1 MPTLVRDTQSAQFKA
16 LLVRRRRVYT
26 YLKRS
31 RLIALGASELAEPV
45 NWS

>member
-1 MPTLVRDTQSAQFKA
+1 MPTLVRDTQSAEFEA

-31 RLIALGASELAEPV
+31 RLIALGASELAEQV
-45 NWS
+45 TWS